1 MSYYASTAPVSE
13 GQTLDVDVTEISRRG
28 DGIAKVEGF
37 VIFVPNTKAGDHVT
51 IKVTSVRNRF
61 AIAEVVE

>member
-1 MSYYASTAPVSE
+1 MSYYASSAPVSE
-13 GQTLDVDVTEISRRG
+13 GQTLEVDVTEVSRRG

-37 VIFVPNTKAGDHVT
+37 VIFVPNTKSGDHVT

-61 AIAEVVE
+61 AIAEVVK